1 MTSLAALILKPLFIK
16 HLFLK
21 TLIIKPVVTQAPS
34 LEMIPIEAQLLFIGL
49 LFLGTLAISR
59 FSIKVGI
66 PAILGVLLLGLGL
79 NVNYLD
85 ITQEQ
90 ANELF
95 VFGLALLLF
104 YAGLKT
110 DIKAIRGFLEYG
122 VVLAVGGVLVSSVV
136 LGALIWFLSSPIGN
150 AITPGINN
158 SMPLGAAL
166 LIAACLG
173 STDAGATISVL
184 ARVQD
189 AIPKRLQELL
199 EFESSVNDPS
209 ALLVFGLVGGLFL
222 TTTGS
227 HLPSDAALQDVAL
240 SGLRDF
246 LQQVGGGLIV
256 GTLFGYVAQFVINHL
271 VQERSQLLIVAIS
284 IAFVDYGFAHFLGG
298 SGFIAVY
305 VTGVLM
311 TNMSYHDSTFNHES
325 LQEVLLPFNTMT
337 EITIFLMF
345 GLLVDPMDL
354 WPALPVGLM
363 TAVVLMLVARPI
375 SVLILQ
381 PLSPFSR
388 RESMLIAWCGLR
400 GAVPLALSYKVVGA
414 IPNLRGV
421 DPAAVSNLAQNA
433 QSIIFIV
440 VVLNLLVQG
449 LTLPRVCSSLKL
461 QP

>member
-1 MTSLAALILKPLFIK
+1 MPSLAASILRPL
-16 HLFLK
+16 LA
-21 TLIIKPVVTQAPS
+21 QAPS
-34 LEMIPIEAQLLFIGL
+34 LNAIPIEAQLLFIGL

-59 FSIKVGI
+59 FSIKLGI
-66 PAILGVLLLGLGL
+66 PAILGVLLLGLGI

-85 ITQEQ
+85 ITHDQ

-95 VFGLALLLF
+95 IFGLALLLF

-122 VVLAVGGVLVSSVV
+122 VVLAVGGVLVSSVM
-136 LGALIWFLSSPIGN
+136 LGGLLWFLSSPAGN
-150 AITPGINN
+150 ALAPGVNN
-158 SMPLGAAL
+158 SMPIGAAL

-184 ARVQD
+184 ARVQTNL
-189 AIPKRLQELL
+189 PKRLQHLL

-209 ALLVFGLVGGLFL
+209 ALLIFGLVGGLFL
-222 TTTGS
+222 TSVGGQVA
-227 HLPSDAALQDVAL
+227 PDAAMEQVAL

-256 GTLFGYVAQFVINHL
+256 GALFGYVAKFVIDHL
-271 VQERSQLLIVAIS
+271 AHERSQLLIVAIS
-284 IAFVDYGFAHFLGG
+284 IAFVDYGCAHFLGG

-305 VTGVLM
+305 LTGVLM
-311 TNMSYHDSTFNHES
+311 TNMSYRHSEINHES

-354 WPALPVGLM
+354 WPALPVGLI
-363 TAVVLMLVARPI
+363 TAAVLMLVARPI

-381 PLSPFSR
+381 PLSPFSQK
-388 RESMLIAWCGLR
+388 ESVLIAWCGLR
-400 GAVPLALSYKVVGA
+400 GAVPLALSYKVVSE
-414 IPNLRGV
+414 IPQLRGI
-421 DPAAVSNLAQNA
+421 DPAVVSSLAQNA

-440 VVLNLLVQG
+440 VVVNLLVQG
-449 LTLPRVCSSLKL
+449 LTLPRLCSRLQL

>member
-1 MTSLAALILKPLFIK
+1 MPSLAVLIQMPVIVKPLILKPLIA
-16 HLFLK
+16 
-21 TLIIKPVVTQAPS
+21 QAPG
-34 LEMIPIEAQLLFIGL
+34 LNAIPIEAQLLCIGL

-59 FSIKVGI
+59 FSIKLGI
-66 PAILGVLLLGLGL
+66 PAILGVLLLGLGI

-85 ITQEQ
+85 ITHEQ

-95 VFGLALLLF
+95 IFGLALLLF

-122 VVLAVGGVLVSSVV
+122 VMLAVVGVVVSSLV
-136 LGALIWFLSSPIGN
+136 LGGLLWFLSSPAGN
-150 AITPGINN
+150 TIAPGIHN
-158 SMPLGAAL
+158 SMPIGAAL

-184 ARVQD
+184 SRVQHTL
-189 AIPKRLQELL
+189 PKPLQHLL

-209 ALLVFGLVGGLFL
+209 ALLVFGLVGGVFL
-222 TTTGS
+222 TSFGS
-227 HLPSDAALQDVAL
+227 HQPADVAMEHVAV
-240 SGLRDF
+240 SGIRDF

-256 GTLFGYVAQFVINHL
+256 GALFGYVAKFVIDHL
-271 VQERSQLLIVAIS
+271 AHERSQLLIVAIS
-284 IAFVDYGFAHFLGG
+284 IAFVDYGCAHFLGG

-305 VTGVLM
+305 LTGVLM
-311 TNMSYHDSTFNHES
+311 TNMSYRHSEINHES

-345 GLLVDPMDL
+345 GLLVDPLDL
-354 WPALPVGLM
+354 LPALPVGLL
-363 TAVVLMLVARPI
+363 TATVMMLVARPI

-388 RESMLIAWCGLR
+388 SESVLIAWCGLR
-400 GAVPLALSYKVVGA
+400 GAVPLALSYKVVSE
-414 IPNLRGV
+414 IPHLRGI
-421 DPAAVSNLAQNA
+421 DPAVVGSLAQNG

-440 VVLNLLVQG
+440 VVVNLLVQG
-449 LTLPRVCSSLKL
+449 LTLPRLCSRLQL